1 MASTFT
7 QNKIN
12 KINQIISENID
23 DPIFIIN
30 EKLVC
35 EYANFEDFKEE
46 KHIIDFIHPNDSKNV
61 SKLIKNIFK
70 FGYGN
75 TTSRIKSD
83 MEQFRWYEIKGKRI
97 VEDHENKA
105 ILICKDITKYKDI
118 EREIKQ
124 SQTRY
129 TQLADSL
136 PEIKY
141 WKLLQSKEGI
151 TAVQKSREMLELV
164 INNIPQLIYWKDK
177 DLVYLG
183 CNSNFAKL
191 NGLEN
196 PTSIIGRT
204 GDNLNWIKDKSN
216 HIEECE
222 RKVIT
227 NNEPEY
233 NVLESLITTDVNQV
247 WFEINRIPLHD
258 IKGKVVGILST
269 YEDITIRKIADQRL
283 KESEEKYRGI
293 LENIKETYFE
303 VDIDGAFTF
312 FNDSFIDLIGYQR
325 EELLGVNY
333 QKFVDEENKNKILG
347 AYAQV
352 LETGQP
358 KSNFQFQFRNKNGNI
373 ATCES
378 SVYLRHNINGKIVGF
393 SGIARDITEKFQL
406 EQKLKDSEEELKI
419 LNEELEQIVFE
430 RTKELRESEEK
441 FRTIAEQTSLGIAIL
456 QEGYVI
462 YTNQA
467 LSEITGYS
475 TLKRFIPMIC
485 LMF

>member
-1 MASTFT
+1 
-7 QNKIN
+7 
-12 KINQIISENID
+12 
-23 DPIFIIN
+23 
-30 EKLVC
+30 KLVC

-70 FGYGN
+70 FGYSN
-75 TTSRIKSD
+75 TESRIKSD

-204 GDNLNWIKDKSN
+204 GDDLNWIKEKSI

-222 RKVIT
+222 RKVIN

-233 NVLESLITTDVNQV
+233 NVLESLITTDGNQV

-333 QKFVDEENKNKILG
+333 QKFVDDENKNKILD

-378 SVYLRHNINGKIVGF
+378 SVYLRHDINRKIVGF

-406 EQKLKDSEEELKI
+406 EQKLKVSEQKYHHL
-419 LNEELEQIVFE
+419 FE
-430 RTKELRESEEK
+430 S
-441 FRTIAEQTSLGIAIL
+441 SPYAIWL
-456 QEGYVI
+456 
-462 YTNQA
+462 
-467 LSEITGYS
+467 
-475 TLKRFIPMIC
+475 
-485 LMF
+485 